1 MDIASIHN
9 LFLQCDSVS
18 IDTRKILPNSLFVA
32 IKGENF
38 DANTFAKEALKNYK
52 ASIDTSAESDIEIWI
67 DSTFEDFKNEI
78 EKDD

>member
-38 DANTFAKEALKNYK
+38 DKISDVKN
-52 ASIDTSAESDIEIWI
+52 S
-67 DSTFEDFKNEI
+67 NLL
-78 EKDD
+78 